1 MANVWNHALRITIS
15 AIGQRVEMQAQLK
28 TVLSLCTAFVLSLA
42 MPSYGAVPEPAA
54 SLTALDGSAH
64 TLRELRGHPAV
75 VNFWATWC
83 GPCREEMPLLQK
95 MADAYAAKG
104 VTFIAISIDQP
115 AARAK
120 IPAMVAKR
128 GLHIPIW
135 TGASLDTLKQ
145 LQLGEIVPATLV
157 LDEIGYVIG
166 RIEGEARERDIR
178 SRLDWILGGKPG
190 KPPKP
195 VQKND
200 W

>member
-1 MANVWNHALRITIS
+1 MVNVWNHALRITIS

-28 TVLSLCTAFVLSLA
+28 AVLSLCTALA
-42 MPSYGAVPEPAA
+42 ILLALPGYAAVPELAA
-54 SLTALDGSAH
+54 SLTSLDGSAH
-64 TLRELRGHPAV
+64 SLRELRGHPTV

-104 VTFIAISIDQP
+104 VTFIAISIDDP
-115 AARAK
+115 PARAK

-128 GLHIPIW
+128 GLHIPVW
-135 TGASLDTLKQ
+135 TGASMDTLKQ

-157 LDEIGYVIG
+157 LDENGEVIG

-178 SRLDWILGGKPG
+178 SRLDWILGGKSG